1 MRLQRGVLGA
11 STVTNT
17 GPTVIN
23 GDLGLYPGTSVTGFP
38 PGIVNGTAHITDGVA
53 LLAQTDAMTAYTTA
67 AGLSPTQ
74 TLTGELGGLTLTPGI
89 YSFSSG
95 AADLATGDT
104 LTLNFAGLNN
114 AAIIFQIASTL
125 ITGSGSSVVIENPGT
140 NDELIWQVGSSA
152 TLGSTTSFEG
162 NIIADQSI
170 TLVTGADIGCGS
182 ALALNGAVTLDTNT
196 ITTGCNGGLMGP
208 PPSAVPEPGSMT
220 LLGSG
225 LIALARF

>member
-1 MRLQRGVLGA
+1 V
-11 STVTNT
+11 
-17 GPTVIN
+17 
-23 GDLGLYPGTSVTGFP
+23 
-38 PGIVNGTAHITDGVA
+38 
-53 LLAQTDAMTAYTTA
+53 
-67 AGLSPTQ
+67 
-74 TLTGELGGLTLTPGI
+74 
-89 YSFSSG
+89 
-95 AADLATGDT
+95 DT
-104 LTLNFAGLNN
+104 LTLNFENLNN
-114 AAIIFQIASTL
+114 AAIVFQIGSALT
-125 ITGSGSSVVIENPGT
+125 TGSGSSVVLENLGT
-140 NDELIWQVGSSA
+140 NDEVIWQVGSSA

-225 LIALARF
+225 LIALARFVRRRRHS